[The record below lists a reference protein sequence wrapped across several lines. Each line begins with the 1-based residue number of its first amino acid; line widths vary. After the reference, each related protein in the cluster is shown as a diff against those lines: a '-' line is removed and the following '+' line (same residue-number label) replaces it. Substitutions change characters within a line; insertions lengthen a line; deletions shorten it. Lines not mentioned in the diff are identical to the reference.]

1 MAKRKKTLSE
11 KEQELISIISD
22 AKKKLSKLQDH
33 QKYEIGEI
41 ACKNGLNEFDVSIL
55 DGAFKKL
62 YDTLKNA

>member
-1 MAKRKKTLSE
+1 MAKKKKTLAE

-41 ACKNGLNEFDVSIL
+41 ACKNGLNEFDITTL
-55 DGAFKKL
+55 DGSFKKL
-62 YDTLKNA
+62 YDTLKNS